1 MVPHPQVEL
10 FFFIFGWIAGIK
22 KTFEIKWP
30 LVRGKYNQIAAF
42 WNPIVCMIYMA
53 AVLIQLLTLKHLLH
67 FLQAI
72 INYAEKLCFFFKYLS
87 KFQKTTKMLE
97 NPKMNVG

>member
-1 MVPHPQVEL
+1 MKYFTKSSMYNVHMKIQMHSEPIV
-10 FFFIFGWIAGIK
+10 
-22 KTFEIKWP
+22 
-30 LVRGKYNQIAAF
+30 VRGKYNQIAAF

-97 NPKMNVG
+97 NPQMNVG

>member
-1 MVPHPQVEL
+1 MKYFTKSSMYNVHMKIQMH
-10 FFFIFGWIAGIK
+10 
-22 KTFEIKWP
+22 FEPIV
-30 LVRGKYNQIAAF
+30 VRGKYNQIAAF

-72 INYAEKLCFFFKYLS
+72 INYAEKLCFCSSIYLYS
-87 KFQKTTKMLE
+87 KNDK
-97 NPKMNVG
+97 NVGKSQNECWIMI